1 MNLVYSTSTD
11 DFQPISFGDSYL
23 YDNYGRLS
31 SFLKNRLSTSDL
43 NRLAQPLLSV
53 NKKIDWF
60 SSYDAPMEPITDF
73 SEEIQVV
80 IEKEYLELVRKIQ
93 RTIVEF
99 RNSQDKDKEQWA
111 TILNLV
117 FNPEDNKLL
126 FNGKDWI
133 FIWGWQFRNK
143 LIIQNPNFLIPQIPE
158 EIETNEVDPLDES
171 INDQVVVPE
180 LVGSQNEDK
189 QEGPEIGEEQP
200 IIQPV
205 TPMIPVVPVIRKRIS
220 FWERIKRFFR
230 WLAYRF
236 WGLMM
241 LIVFT
246 LIVLCLCK
254 TCCKEK
260 QEDCS
265 LYENVDKELKML
277 EDRVKERCPKSKVEP
292 TSESSVEY

>member
-31 SFLKNRLSTSDL
+31 SFLKNRLTSADL
-43 NRLAQPLLSV
+43 NRLAQPILGA

-60 SSYDAPMEPITDF
+60 SLSDAPMTLLTDF
-73 SEEIQVV
+73 PEETQVI
-80 IEKEYLELVRKIQ
+80 IEKEYLELVKKIQ

-111 TILNLV
+111 SILNLV

-126 FNGKDWI
+126 YNGKDWI

-143 LIIQNPNFLIPQIPE
+143 LIVQNPNFLIPEIPE
-158 EIETNEVDPLDES
+158 EIETNEVEPIDKI
-171 INDQVVVPE
+171 INDEVLVPE
-180 LVGSQNEDK
+180 MALPQNEDK
-189 QEGPEIGEEQP
+189 LEVPKIAADQP

-205 TPMIPVVPVIRKRIS
+205 TPIVPVVPVIRKRIS

-265 LYENVDKELKML
+265 LYENIDKELKLL
-277 EDRVKERCPKSKVEP
+277 EDRVKERCPKSNEDS
-292 TSESSVEY
+292 TSTTLDH

>member
-31 SFLKNRLSTSDL
+31 SFLKNRLSSADL
-43 NRLAQPLLSV
+43 DRLAKPILGS

-60 SSYDAPMEPITDF
+60 SLYDAPMTLLTDS
-73 SEEIQVV
+73 SEETQVS
-80 IEKEYLELVRKIQ
+80 IEKEYLELVKKIQ

-99 RNSQDKDKEQWA
+99 RNSQDNDKEQWA
-111 TILNLV
+111 SILNLV

-126 FNGKDWI
+126 YNGKDWI

-143 LIIQNPNFLIPQIPE
+143 LIIQNPNFLIPEIPE
-158 EIETNEVDPLDES
+158 EIETNEVEPNNEI
-171 INDQVVVPE
+171 INDEVVVPE
-180 LVGSQNEDK
+180 LAVSQNKDNLEI
-189 QEGPEIGEEQP
+189 PEIAAEQP

-205 TPMIPVVPVIRKRIS
+205 TPIVPVVPLIRKRIS

-254 TCCKEK
+254 TCCKET

-265 LYENVDKELKML
+265 IYENVDKELKML
-277 EDRVKERCPKSKVEP
+277 EDRVKERCPKANEDS
-292 TSESSVEY
+292 TSTTLDH

>member
-31 SFLKNRLSTSDL
+31 SFLKNRLSSADL
-43 NRLAQPLLSV
+43 DRLAKPILGS

-60 SSYDAPMEPITDF
+60 SLYDAPMTLLTDS
-73 SEEIQVV
+73 SEETQVS
-80 IEKEYLELVRKIQ
+80 IEKEYLELVKKIQ
-93 RTIVEF
+93 RTIVDF
-99 RNSQDKDKEQWA
+99 KNSQDKDKEQWA
-111 TILNLV
+111 SILNLV

-126 FNGKDWI
+126 YNGKDWI

-143 LIIQNPNFLIPQIPE
+143 LIIQNPNFLIPEIPE
-158 EIETNEVDPLDES
+158 EIETNEVEPNNEI
-171 INDQVVVPE
+171 INDEVVVPE
-180 LVGSQNEDK
+180 LAVSQNKDNLEI
-189 QEGPEIGEEQP
+189 PEIAAEQP

-205 TPMIPVVPVIRKRIS
+205 TPIVPVVPLIRKRIS

-254 TCCKEK
+254 TCCKET

-265 LYENVDKELKML
+265 IYENVDKELKML
-277 EDRVKERCPKSKVEP
+277 EDRVKERCPKANEDS
-292 TSESSVEY
+292 TSTTLDH